1 MRKLFNVFVLGL
13 LLGGAL
19 GWFASGRWHAP
30 TTSADDQRFK
40 QEVTRAVDAAGESL
54 YRAGEAVQAKLE
66 ALELKP
72 DEIKEELA
80 RTGKV
85 VRRRAREVTGQAAEA
100 AVDAK
105 TTAVIKAKLA
115 ADRDLSV
122 WSISV
127 STSAGRVVLDGTL
140 ASEDQ
145 IGKAILLAMETDGVM
160 DVTANLR
167 VKPKE

>member
-19 GWFASGRWHAP
+19 GWFGSRSWYSSA
-30 TTSADDQRFK
+30 TSAENQRFK

-54 YRAGEAVQAKLE
+54 YRAGEAVQAKLD
-66 ALELKP
+66 ALDLKP

-85 VRRRAREVTGQAAEA
+85 VRRKAREVTGQVVDA

-115 ADRDLSV
+115 ADRDLSA

-127 STSAGRVVLDGTL
+127 STSAGRVALDGTV
-140 ASEDQ
+140 ASEGQ
-145 IGKAILLAMETDGVM
+145 IGQAILLAMETDGVV
-160 DVTANLR
+160 DVTANLK
-167 VKPKE
+167 VKPQE